1 MRRETTG
8 MVLSTLENLE
18 NLEKSGNFVVVREN
32 LENLEKSG
40 NFVKISQKN
49 IFSSLIIFFHNSQT
63 SSMCAL
69 NTLHISNFII
79 HLVSVSLAW

>member
-1 MRRETTG
+1 

-63 SSMCAL
+63 SIYVCIEYTAY
-69 NTLHISNFII
+69 F
-79 HLVSVSLAW
+79 

>member
-1 MRRETTG
+1 MSQLSQLSQLVCIWEKRAKIG
-8 MVLSTLENLE
+8 LYLVCNFGKSGLMVLSTLENLE

-49 IFSSLIIFFHNSQT
+49 IFSCFNYWTCDS
-63 SSMCAL
+63 
-69 NTLHISNFII
+69 
-79 HLVSVSLAW
+79 